1 MGLQSLKVSIYGLQ
15 LAMKTVWV
23 SVLSRAGSLSC
34 AGQVGLSGASSHCL
48 SLTSFS
54 VSCMTQIS
62 GNSKGNQRVEAV
74 KHERDALFLVNDA
87 LLDDLSPKNA

>member
-1 MGLQSLKVSIYGLQ
+1 MGPSEPESFHLWPTIGCEDSVGVCFEQG
-15 LAMKTVWV
+15 WV
-23 SVLSRAGSLSC
+23 TELSWSSWALW
-34 AGQVGLSGASSHCL
+34 GQRPL

-54 VSCMTQIS
+54 GSCMTQIS

-74 KHERDALFLVNDA
+74 KHERDALFLVNVA

>member
-1 MGLQSLKVSIYGLQ
+1 
-15 LAMKTVWV
+15 
-23 SVLSRAGSLSC
+23 
-34 AGQVGLSGASSHCL
+34 
-48 SLTSFS
+48 
-54 VSCMTQIS
+54 MTQIS